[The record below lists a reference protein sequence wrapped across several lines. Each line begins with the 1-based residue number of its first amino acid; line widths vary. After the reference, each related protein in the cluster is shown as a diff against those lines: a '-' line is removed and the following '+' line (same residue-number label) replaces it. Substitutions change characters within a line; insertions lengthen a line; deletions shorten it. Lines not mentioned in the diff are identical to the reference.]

1 MKQFVLHTML
11 PLKPPNFEYNF
22 FFKSSLPLANV
33 QFNLGFSF
41 ASSNLL
47 NVASLSSSSDGSSSL
62 PSHFSTFASLNQ
74 SCNTHGPH
82 VPCDPING
90 STLGASSSIEL
101 GTLGVASSIELQGTL
116 SAISFTKLQ
125 GTLGA
130 ISFTK
135 LQGTLGATNYI
146 SFCSC
151 SSRGASSSQAHASRE
166 PTKKEKK
173 KKKD

>member
-1 MKQFVLHTML
+1 ML

-22 FFKSSLPLANV
+22 FLKSSLPLANV

-146 SFCSC
+146 SLCSC